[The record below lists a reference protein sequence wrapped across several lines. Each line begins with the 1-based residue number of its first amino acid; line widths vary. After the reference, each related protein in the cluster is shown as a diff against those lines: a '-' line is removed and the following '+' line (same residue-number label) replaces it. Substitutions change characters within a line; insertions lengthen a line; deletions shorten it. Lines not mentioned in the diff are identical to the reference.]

1 MLTPACE
8 TQAFAYTRQ
17 PYDTTLTLL
26 MCWSKDIKW
35 YQKEKCKVIH
45 DAMMIQMYSIHLHHA
60 LRCHFFT
67 TATPQALVGRPGRHN
82 IRNNPPKRLHHSS
95 FPPNCSHHT
104 EQLSPGMT
112 QMDIHHSAIWI
123 IIPKKI
129 AKPDTCVFIGLINL
143 ECHPKSVF
151 FCIQNINICL
161 YMCVRNCMQVYL
173 CVCVYER
180 VTIHDYMYACVNRCK

>member
-173 CVCVYER
+173 CVCLWAC
-180 VTIHDYMYACVNRCK
+180 DYTWLYVCMCK